1 MHWGTWTRTPGAVW
15 TLGTI
20 GLLVLVLQIPIAMI
34 RDVIHARQAT
44 RDQAYE
50 AVVTASG
57 GSQSIIGPT
66 MVVPFK
72 SRSSEEV
79 SASGTTR
86 GDPGGGEVVISPDFL
101 EIQGIV
107 EGVRV
112 KRGIFA
118 VPIYRSEI
126 TLSGSFSAVER
137 IASGLEPD
145 DLEWGS
151 ARIVVGLTDPRSIGL
166 GSQLRWRGQ
175 PVAIHPGLG
184 GASVDKLGIHA
195 AVSDTG
201 PIEGEFFVRLPV
213 GGSGSLRFAPV
224 ARETR
229 VRLESDW
236 PDPSFSGRWLPDR
249 RTVSGEGFEAEWS
262 IPFLG
267 RGLPLTWDVRSP
279 PAALGESL
287 FGVDLITVV
296 DHYRMSERSTK
307 YSVLFISLTFGV
319 FWMLEVLLGIGLN
332 PVQYL
337 LVGAGLCLFFLLE
350 LALSEHVGFLAAY
363 VMATFGIVGLVS
375 AYCRAVL
382 GTTIRAIIVGTAL
395 SCLYVYLFVLL
406 RLEEY
411 ALLVGSIGLFV
422 LLAAVMYL
430 TRWVCWPS
438 MEPEDS
444 REMEIARETRM

>member
-1 MHWGTWTRTPGAVW
+1 M
-15 TLGTI
+15 
-20 GLLVLVLQIPIAMI
+20 
-34 RDVIHARQAT
+34 
-44 RDQAYE
+44 
-50 AVVTASG
+50 
-57 GSQSIIGPT
+57 
-66 MVVPFK
+66 
-72 SRSSEEV
+72 
-79 SASGTTR
+79 
-86 GDPGGGEVVISPDFL
+86 
-101 EIQGIV
+101 
-107 EGVRV
+107 
-112 KRGIFA
+112 
-118 VPIYRSEI
+118 
-126 TLSGSFSAVER
+126 
-137 IASGLEPD
+137 
-145 DLEWGS
+145 
-151 ARIVVGLTDPRSIGL
+151 
-166 GSQLRWRGQ
+166 
-175 PVAIHPGLG
+175 AIHPGLG

-430 TRWVCWPS
+430 TRWVSWPS